1 MTMKYAAKKIG
12 LMLLTMVIVSFL
24 AFLAFQVIPGDPAVK
39 LLGTEA
45 TPERIAALRAEMGL
59 DRPFFERYVQWV
71 LGALK
76 GDFGTSYSY
85 KMPVSSMLAGKL
97 PVTGL
102 LTGMSFVLILAF
114 SIPLGIF
121 TARHAGGRL
130 DRAMTAVNQV
140 LMAIPAFVTGILLT
154 YVFGLVLRWFV
165 PGSFVSPAEN
175 FWQSAGYLVFPAAAI
190 AIPRIAMTVKMLR
203 SALLAEMN
211 KDYVRTSYSRGNDR
225 QATLYLHVLRNA
237 LPPVV
242 SFLAMTVADIVAGS
256 VVIEQVFAIPGLG
269 RLLLT
274 SISNRDY
281 PVVQAIVVLVAF
293 WVVLVN
299 LLGDLLNQRLDP
311 RLRLTD

>member
-1 MTMKYAAKKIG
+1 MKYAAKKIG

-59 DRPFFERYVQWV
+59 DRPFLERYVQWV
-71 LGALK
+71 LGALR

-130 DRAMTAVNQV
+130 DRAMTAVNQA

-154 YVFGLVLRWFV
+154 YVFGLILRLFT
-165 PGSFVSPAEN
+165 PGNYISYRESVSG
-175 FWQSAGYLVFPAAAI
+175 FLGYMIFPAVAVAV
-190 AIPRIAMTVKMLR
+190 PKIAMTVKLLR
-203 SALLAEMN
+203 GSLLSELHS
-211 KDYVRTSYSRGNDR
+211 DYVRTAYSKGN
-225 QATLYLHVLRNA
+225 TKKSVLYRHVLRNA
-237 LPPVV
+237 LIPVLT
-242 SFLAMTVADIVAGS
+242 FLAMTIADIVAGS
-256 VVIEQVFAIPGLG
+256 IIIEQVFAVPGMG
-269 RLLLT
+269 RMLLQ
-274 SISNRDY
+274 SISARDY
-281 PVVQAIVVLVAF
+281 PVVQAIIVIIAFVVVLANF
-293 WVVLVN
+293 AADLIYQVV
-299 LLGDLLNQRLDP
+299 DP
-311 RLRLTD
+311 RIELR